1 MQVLESFQISIQYL
15 LKYNTNEYI
24 LEGVRKIIDI
34 IIEDREDDVTRFL
47 PDKKAEYVKLMLS
60 KIGEIQS
67 SEKKDNP

>member
-1 MQVLESFQISIQYL
+1 MQVLESFQISMQYL

-34 IIEDREDDVTRFL
+34 IIEDSEDDVTRFL

-60 KIGEIQS
+60 KIGELQT

>member
-34 IIEDREDDVTRFL
+34 IIEDREDDVTKFL